1 MKTSSLHKIWHSAD
15 LKVKI
20 DELKND
26 GKTLV
31 FTNGVFD
38 ILHAGHVHYLQ
49 ETAALAD
56 FLIVGINSDSSVQRL
71 DKSPARPLQNETSRA
86 QVLSALHCVDAVVV
100 FEEDTPKNLIETITP
115 HILVKGGDY
124 QISQIVGADWVK
136 NHGGTVTTISFLQG
150 YSTSSIEQK
159 IIQSFKNQE

>member
-71 DKSPARPLQNETSRA
+71 DKSPAIPVQ
-86 QVLSALHCVDAVVV
+86 
-100 FEEDTPKNLIETITP
+100 
-115 HILVKGGDY
+115 Y
-124 QISQIVGADWVK
+124 
-136 NHGGTVTTISFLQG
+136 
-150 YSTSSIEQK
+150 
-159 IIQSFKNQE
+159 